1 MPFFDVFYVVKR
13 GIIICQKVL
22 ISRKQDGLFA
32 RIRKRRQK
40 NMKDKI
46 FGVLQRVGR
55 SFMLPIAIL
64 PVAGLLLGIG
74 SSFTNET
81 TIATYGLQK
90 ILGSGTLLNSLLI
103 IMNKV
108 GSAVFD
114 NLPLI
119 FAVGVAIGMAK
130 KEKEVA
136 ALSALIAYF
145 VMNVA
150 VSAMLL
156 INNEITAD
164 GQIAADVLEGTIT
177 SVCGIQSL
185 QMGVFGGIIV
195 GLGVAALHNR
205 FHKIVLPNAL
215 SFFGGSRFI
224 PIISTIVYMFV
235 GILMYFVWPAV
246 QNGIYAL
253 GGLVT
258 GSGYLGTLIFGI
270 IKRALIPFGLHH
282 VFYMPFW
289 QTAVG
294 GTMEVA
300 GQVVQGGQNIFFAQL
315 ADSANI
321 AHFSAD
327 ATRYF
332 SGEFIFMIFGLPGAA
347 LAMYRC
353 AKPEKKKAAGGLL
366 LSAALA
372 CMFTG
377 ITEPLEFSFLFVAP
391 ALFVV
396 QVILAGAAYMIAH
409 MLNIA
414 VGLTFSG
421 GFLDL
426 FLFGILQGNAKTS
439 WLRIIPVGIIYFI
452 LYYVIFTFL
461 IKKFDFKT
469 PGREDDDTETKL
481 YTKADVNARKEAGK
495 SGEAAGN
502 TSKDPVSEA
511 ITAGLGGKKN
521 ISDVDCCATRL
532 RITVHDAA
540 RVNDDI
546 LKTTGS
552 RGIVKKGQ
560 GVQIIYGPQVTVI
573 KSKLEDYLE
582 TAPNEYFE
590 GANEKETDNAENQA
604 QSDTERTAE
613 STGEAAQ
620 NTAPTFEAI
629 TQPEKKVLR
638 TAIVYS
644 PVTGIAADLST
655 APDEGFAEGMMG
667 EGAVVTPK
675 DPVICAPE
683 DGEVEFIFDT
693 KHAIGFQTD
702 TDLPMLLHIGI
713 DTVKLEGKGFEI
725 LVEQGQHV
733 KKGEPLMKIDIPYLT
748 ENAPSL
754 CSPILCTEIEDNQ
767 RVCLLANGEI
777 KAGEPLFAVE
787 TVEE

>member
-1 MPFFDVFYVVKR
+1 
-13 GIIICQKVL
+13 
-22 ISRKQDGLFA
+22 
-32 RIRKRRQK
+32 
-40 NMKDKI
+40 MKDKI

-150 VSAMLL
+150 ISAMLL
-156 INNEITAD
+156 INGEITAD
-164 GQIAADVLEGTIT
+164 GQIAKDVLEGTVT

-215 SFFGGSRFI
+215 SFFGGSRFV
-224 PIISTIVYMFV
+224 PIISPIVYMFV
-235 GILMYFVWPAV
+235 GILMYFVWPVV

-258 GSGYLGTLIFGI
+258 GSGYFGTLIFGI

-300 GQVVQGGQNIFFAQL
+300 GQMVQGGQNIFFAQL
-315 ADSANI
+315 ADSANV

-353 AKPEKKKAAGGLL
+353 AKPEKKKASGGLL

-452 LYYVIFTFL
+452 LYYVIFTFM

-495 SGEAAGN
+495 AAGTVTA
-502 TSKDPVSEA
+502 TSNDPVSEL
-511 ITAGLGGKKN
+511 ITMGLGGKKN
-521 ISDVDCCATRL
+521 IVDVDCCATRL
-532 RITVHDAA
+532 RVTVAEPE
-540 RVNDDI
+540 RVRDDL
-546 LKTTGS
+546 LKQTDS

-560 GVQIIYGPQVTVI
+560 GVQVIYGPHVTVI
-573 KSKLEDYLE
+573 KAKLEEYLE
-582 TAPNEYFE
+582 TAPNEFAE
-590 GANEKETDNAENQA
+590 DVQKNVLETQNNSVAETGNNAAGNANGQNSATAQKQSTGTENVDNAA
-604 QSDTERTAE
+604 QTS
-613 STGEAAQ
+613 
-620 NTAPTFEAI
+620 APVKE
-629 TQPEKKVLR
+629 EKIRK
-638 TAIVYS
+638 TAIIYS
-644 PVTGIAADLST
+644 PVDGIAADLST
-655 APDEGFAEGMMG
+655 APDEGFAGKMMG
-667 EGAVVTPK
+667 DGAVVTPTEGT
-675 DPVICAPE
+675 VYAPA

-702 TDLPMLLHIGI
+702 SGIPMLLHMGI

-725 LVEQGQHV
+725 LVTEGQKV
-733 KKGEPLMKIDIPYLT
+733 KMGEPMMKLDL
-748 ENAPSL
+748 EFLSANAPSL
-754 CSPILCTEIEDNQ
+754 VSPILDTEPEDNQ
-767 RVCLLANGEI
+767 RIRLLANGEI

-787 TVEE
+787 TLE